1 MGRRPLI
8 AKQYRHFGYAELAL
22 CFQPQVRIYTL
33 AIAAASTGFE
43 AKLTDAAAHSIGCI
57 VFA

>member
-8 AKQYRHFGYAELAL
+8 AKQYRHFGNAELAL

-33 AIAAASTGFE
+33 V
-43 AKLTDAAAHSIGCI
+43 
-57 VFA
+57 VFLLGESALQCFATRPALLSAPVH